1 MQGGPIAA
9 LGKLTWVKR
18 CLVSGGWVGPTLL
31 AAPRLRCGTRAGG
44 PLESRAHLRGLD
56 PSAVPF
62 PPGRVAGRE
71 SLRRVFCAPELPPR
85 APGPRAQIPLL
96 RLEDKPPGAPGCC
109 APSVSPCRPLTQAGP
124 ALPVAV
130 LGPQNL
136 RRDGRETGHARLCS
150 SPRSKAARG
159 GALPTSNGRVSQR
172 PPESAA
178 SARAGAGSALR
189 GNHFNRGCS
198 AFSPKECFECSE
210 SWNIQT
216 PRGRRP
222 PRHHPGGAA
231 ASFPPG
237 WAGGATRRQGLAPWP
252 HGVACPHCRA
262 IRS

>member
-1 MQGGPIAA
+1 MQGGPTAA
-9 LGKLTWVKR
+9 LGEADVGKVVPSVR
-18 CLVSGGWVGPTLL
+18 GGPPCWQHRGCAVGP
-31 AAPRLRCGTRAGG
+31 GG
-44 PLESRAHLRGLD
+44 PLESRAHLCGLD

-62 PPGRVAGRE
+62 PPGRAAGRE

-85 APGPRAQIPLL
+85 VPGPRARIPLL
-96 RLEDKPPGAPGCC
+96 RLEDKPPGPLDAARPPLVSPASHSGRPCAPGRRLG
-109 APSVSPCRPLTQAGP
+109 AAKPQAG
-124 ALPVAV
+124 
-130 LGPQNL
+130 
-136 RRDGRETGHARLCS
+136 REGD
-150 SPRSKAARG
+150 RSRPTLL
-159 GALPTSNGRVSQR
+159 LPTFKGRPRRS
-172 PPESAA
+172 PPDIKRAGESAA

-210 SWNIQT
+210 FWNIQT

-231 ASFPPG
+231 ASLLPG
-237 WAGGATRRQGLAPWP
+237 WAGGARQPQGSAPWP